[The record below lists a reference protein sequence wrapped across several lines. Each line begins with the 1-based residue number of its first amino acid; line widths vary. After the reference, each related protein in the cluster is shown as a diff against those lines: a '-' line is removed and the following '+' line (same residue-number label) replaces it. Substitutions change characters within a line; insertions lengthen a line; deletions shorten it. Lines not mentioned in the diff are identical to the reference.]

1 MINPDP
7 TNPAPEGNSI
17 LSPYLIVDNVE
28 EEIDFLKRVFDA
40 EVKEQIHQP
49 DGKTVHGEVRIGD
62 VIVMIGKASGE
73 NQSTAAMNFVYVKDT
88 DAVYKRALKNGAVS
102 IMEPTDQYYGSR
114 DAGFRDKQGY
124 QWWAG
129 QFIRRVPKEEMEKAV
144 AQRANK

>member
-1 MINPDP
+1 
-7 TNPAPEGNSI
+7 
-17 LSPYLIVDNVE
+17 
-28 EEIDFLKRVFDA
+28 
-40 EVKEQIHQP
+40 
-49 DGKTVHGEVRIGD
+49 
-62 VIVMIGKASGE
+62 MIGKASGE

-114 DAGFRDKQGY
+114 DAGFRDKHGY

-144 AQRANK
+144 AQRVNK